1 MYSNFLDIQK
11 SKIFKQMKKYISI
24 IILFTAFA
32 CNQPDATI
40 VQDSIELTNDKKIIE
55 KGKELTALTFSK
67 LSTVLKSKMKQGG
80 VHEAISYC
88 NISAFSLV
96 DSISKANNVT
106 IKRVSLKY
114 RNPSNQPD
122 SLETVVIKNYQNAIE
137 NKLEV
142 KPMVYSDG
150 SSDLYFAPILTKGM
164 CLSCHGTPGKHI
176 SDADYA
182 FIKEKY
188 PNDKAIN
195 YKAEELRGIWSIRF

>member
-1 MYSNFLDIQK
+1 
-11 SKIFKQMKKYISI
+11 MKKYISI